1 MINTNFNPL
10 ERMWDFPKIPLYK
23 GKYGIGL
30 YLIGQCIFNPFTK
43 EEYYLV
49 KVGKS
54 KDLLR
59 RLKDYT
65 TPNPQIFLID
75 CVWGEYYY
83 EMEEI
88 YHLILQYNCFGKSYQ
103 GTEWY
108 QVSREIYLKISE
120 LKFNFFLPENIEFIL
135 GK

>member
-10 ERMWDFPKIPLYK
+10 ERMWDFPLAAVNER
-23 GKYGIGL
+23 GL
-30 YLIGQCIFNPFTK
+30 YLMGQCIFNPFTK

-54 KDLLR
+54 LDLYQRLR
-59 RLKDYT
+59 QYT

-75 CVWGEYYY
+75 YELGEEYYRKEKLY
-83 EMEEI
+83 QEI
-88 YHLILQYNCFGKSYQ
+88 IENFCGGKKYYSR
-103 GTEWY
+103 EWF

-120 LKFNFFLPENIEFIL
+120 LKFKFFLAENLLKIL